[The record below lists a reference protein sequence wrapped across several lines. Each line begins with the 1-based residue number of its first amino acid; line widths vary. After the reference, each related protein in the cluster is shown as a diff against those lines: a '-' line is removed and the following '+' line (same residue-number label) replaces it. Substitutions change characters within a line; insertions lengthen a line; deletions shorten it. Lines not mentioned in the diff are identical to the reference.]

1 MMSDGAI
8 RRLIVQLPKNLL
20 FTSVERYLLSKEG
33 GGGEKE
39 EEGRRRRKGGE
50 EGEDTST
57 RGDINRVL
65 KDINVTILKAA
76 HMYSPGS

>member
-33 GGGEKE
+33 GGGENEDNTEKE
-39 EEGRRRRKGGE
+39 EKKEKIRVHGE
-50 EGEDTST
+50 TSIESSKT
-57 RGDINRVL
+57 SML
-65 KDINVTILKAA
+65 LF
-76 HMYSPGS
+76 

>member
-39 EEGRRRRKGGE
+39 DNTEKEEKKEEKKEKIRVHGE
-50 EGEDTST
+50 TSIESSKT
-57 RGDINRVL
+57 SML
-65 KDINVTILKAA
+65 LF
-76 HMYSPGS
+76 

>member
-33 GGGEKE
+33 GGEKE
-39 EEGRRRRKGGE
+39 EKKEKIRVHGE
-50 EGEDTST
+50 TSIESSKT
-57 RGDINRVL
+57 SML
-65 KDINVTILKAA
+65 LF
-76 HMYSPGS
+76 